1 MAATMDSAATTAAGT
16 RWPAAVLAAAA
27 CVTGHAGEILIEV
40 HDQAGKPLPE
50 AVAYAYPSD
59 SAAPTAPSATRG
71 KIDQVD
77 KQFVPHVTIVQTGT
91 SVEFPN
97 SDNIRHS
104 IYSFSSPKVFTQKL
118 YSGKQAPPVVFDKP
132 GLVLLGCNIHDKMV
146 AYVVV
151 VDTPYIAMSGADGK
165 ATLKALPPGE
175 YTVNAWYPGPRF
187 EPLIQKVAVAADG
200 VANVAASLDAS
211 GIRR

>member
-1 MAATMDSAATTAAGT
+1 MDSAATTAAGT

-59 SAAPTAPSATRG
+59 SAAQTAASATRG

-77 KQFVPHVTIVQTGT
+77 KQFVPQVTIV
-91 SVEFPN
+91 
-97 SDNIRHS
+97 
-104 IYSFSSPKVFTQKL
+104 
-118 YSGKQAPPVVFDKP
+118 
-132 GLVLLGCNIHDKMV
+132 
-146 AYVVV
+146 
-151 VDTPYIAMSGADGK
+151 
-165 ATLKALPPGE
+165 
-175 YTVNAWYPGPRF
+175 
-187 EPLIQKVAVAADG
+187 LIQKVAVGADAIAT
-200 VANVAASLDAS
+200 VTARFDAS